1 MLKKDLSYTLEK
13 IISPSETAIKMESG
27 GLDVFSTPN
36 LIAFM
41 EKTAFLSVEK
51 YLDKENTTV
60 GISINAKHLK
70 ANLVGDKLNCIAT
83 LNNIDG
89 KKLSFEIVVI
99 HEETIIGSCFHD
111 RFIVNKEKFINKL
124 IKR

>member
-13 IISPSETAIKMESG
+13 IISSSETAIKMESG

-51 YLDKENTTV
+51 HLDKENTTV
-60 GISINAKHLK
+60 GISVNAKHFK
-70 ANLVGDKLNCIAT
+70 ANLVGDKLSCIST
-83 LNNIDG
+83 LTEIDG

-99 HEETIIGSCFHD
+99 FEETIVGSCFHD
-111 RFIVNKEKFINKL
+111 RFIVNGDKFINKL
-124 IKR
+124 FKR

>member
-1 MLKKDLSYTLEK
+1 MLKKDSSYKLEK
-13 IISPSETAIKMESG
+13 IIDSSETAVKMESG

-51 YLDKENTTV
+51 YLDEESTTV

-70 ANLVGDKLNCIAT
+70 ANLIGYELSCVAT
-83 LNNIDG
+83 LTEIDG

-99 HEETIIGSCFHD
+99 HKETIVGSCFHD

>member
-1 MLKKDLSYTLEK
+1 MLEKGLSYELEK
-13 IISPSETAIKMESG
+13 VIDSSETAIKMESG
-27 GLDVFSTPN
+27 GLDVFSTPS

-41 EKTAFLSVEK
+41 EKTAFLSVENF
-51 YLDKENTTV
+51 LDKDSTTV

-70 ANLVGDKLNCIAT
+70 ANLVGDKLSCIAT
-83 LNNIDG
+83 LNEIDG

-99 HEETIIGSCFHD
+99 HEETIVGSCFHD

>member
-13 IISPSETAIKMESG
+13 IVNSSESAIKMESG
-27 GLDVFSTPN
+27 GLDVFSTPS

-60 GISINAKHLK
+60 GISVNVKHLK

-83 LNNIDG
+83 LNEIDG
-89 KKLSFEIVVI
+89 KKLSFEILVI
-99 HEETIIGSCFHD
+99 HEETIVGSCFHD

>member
-13 IISPSETAIKMESG
+13 IINPSETAIKMESG

-41 EKTAFLSVEK
+41 EKTAFISVEK

-60 GISINAKHLK
+60 GISVNAKHLK
-70 ANLVGDKLNCIAT
+70 ANLVGDKLSCVAT
-83 LNNIDG
+83 LTKIDG
-89 KKLSFEIVVI
+89 KKLSFEIIVI
-99 HEETIIGSCFHD
+99 HEETIVGSCFHD
-111 RFIVNKEKFINKL
+111 RFIVNKEKFIKKL

>member
-1 MLKKDLSYTLEK
+1 MLKKGLSYTLEK
-13 IISPSETAIKMESG
+13 IIAPSETAIKMESG

-51 YLDKENTTV
+51 CLDEENTTV

-83 LNNIDG
+83 LNEIDG
-89 KKLSFEIVVI
+89 KKLSFEIIVLYD
-99 HEETIIGSCFHD
+99 ETIIGSCFHD
-111 RFIVNKEKFINKL
+111 RFIVNKENFINKL

>member
-13 IISPSETAIKMESG
+13 IIKSSETAVKMESG
-27 GLDVFSTPN
+27 GLDVFSTPS

-60 GISINAKHLK
+60 GISVNAKHLK
-70 ANLVGDKLNCIAT
+70 ANLVGDKLSCIAT
-83 LNNIDG
+83 LTEIDG

-99 HEETIIGSCFHD
+99 FEETIVGSCFHD
-111 RFIVNKEKFINKL
+111 RFIVNREKFINKL

>member
-1 MLKKDLSYTLEK
+1 MLEKGLSYTLEK
-13 IISPSETAIKMESG
+13 IINLSETAIKMESG

-41 EKTAFLSVEK
+41 EKTAFISIEK
-51 YLDKENTTV
+51 YLDVENTTV

-70 ANLVGDKLNCIAT
+70 ANLVGDKLSCIST
-83 LNNIDG
+83 LTNIDG
-89 KKLSFEIVVI
+89 KKLSFEIIVI
-99 HEETIIGSCFHD
+99 HEETIVGSCFHD

-124 IKR
+124 FKR

>member
-13 IISPSETAIKMESG
+13 FVNPSETAIKMESG

-41 EKTAFLSVEK
+41 EKTAFISVEK
-51 YLDKENTTV
+51 YLEEEDTTV
-60 GISINAKHLK
+60 GISVNARHLK
-70 ANLVGDKLNCIAT
+70 ANLIGDKLSCVAT
-83 LNNIDG
+83 LTEIDG
-89 KKLSFEIVVI
+89 KKLSFQIVVI
-99 HEETIIGSCFHD
+99 HEETIVGSCFHD

>member
-1 MLKKDLSYTLEK
+1 MLKKDSSYKLEK
-13 IISPSETAIKMESG
+13 IIDSSETAVKMESG

-51 YLDKENTTV
+51 YLDEESTTV

-70 ANLVGDKLNCIAT
+70 ANLIGDELSCVAT
-83 LNNIDG
+83 LTEIDG

-99 HEETIIGSCFHD
+99 HKETIVGSCFHD